1 MDKPLQPIQIKL
13 ALAWLTLALLLMM
26 LFVSMLVKAGIQ
38 TDFSEFA
45 HHPGPEGWAALCVQF
60 VAYLAM
66 ATLTLNSDAAWVR
79 WLNAV
84 LLATATLFMLA
95 HQLGHLREGMAY
107 GLTGVIDGAHH
118 GLGALAAWQALRW
131 ARQARGATAQA
142 PATTAAAAR

>member
-45 HHPGPEGWAALCVQF
+45 HHPGPEGWGALCVQF

-66 ATLTLNSDAAWVR
+66 AALTLNSDAPWVR
-79 WLNAV
+79 WLNAA
-84 LLATATLFMLA
+84 LLAVATLFMLA
-95 HQLGHLREGMAY
+95 HQLGHLREGMVY

-118 GLGALAAWQALRW
+118 VLGALAAWQAARW
-131 ARQARGATAQA
+131 ARHGRTTAPQ
-142 PATTAAAAR
+142 AAAAPAG

>member
-1 MDKPLQPIQIKL
+1 MDKPLQSIQIKL

-66 ATLTLNSDAAWVR
+66 AALTLNSDAPWVR
-79 WLNAV
+79 WLNAA
-84 LLATATLFMLA
+84 LLAVATLFMLA
-95 HQLGHLREGMAY
+95 HQLGHLREGMVY
-107 GLTGVIDGAHH
+107 GLTGLIDVAHH
-118 GLGALAAWQALRW
+118 LLGALAAAQALRW
-131 ARQARGATAQA
+131 ARHARPAAAT
-142 PATTAAAAR
+142 PAAAAPAA

>member
-1 MDKPLQPIQIKL
+1 MDKSLQPIQIKL
-13 ALAWLTLALLLMM
+13 ALAWLTLALVLMM

-66 ATLTLNSDAAWVR
+66 AALTVNSGAAWVR
-79 WLNAV
+79 WLNAA
-84 LLATATLFMLA
+84 LLAVATLFMLA
-95 HQLGHLREGMAY
+95 HQVGHLREGMAY
-107 GLTGVIDGAHH
+107 GLTAVIDGAHH

-131 ARQARGATAQA
+131 AREARGGAAQA
-142 PATTAAAAR
+142 AATPAH

>member
-45 HHPGPEGWAALCVQF
+45 HHPGPEGWGALCVQF

-66 ATLTLNSDAAWVR
+66 AALTLNSGAAWVR
-79 WLNAV
+79 WLNAG
-84 LLATATLFMLA
+84 LLAGATLFMLA

-107 GLTGVIDGAHH
+107 GLTGVIDVAHH
-118 GLGALAAWQALRW
+118 LLGALAALQALHW
-131 ARQARGATAQA
+131 ARHARPAATSVAA
-142 PATTAAAAR
+142 TPAR

>member
-66 ATLTLNSDAAWVR
+66 AALTVNSDAAWVR
-79 WLNAV
+79 WLNAA
-84 LLATATLFMLA
+84 LLAVATLFMLA
-95 HQLGHLREGMAY
+95 HQVGHLREGMVY
-107 GLTGVIDGAHH
+107 GLTVVIDGAHH
-118 GLGALAAWQALRW
+118 VLGALAAWQALRW
-131 ARQARGATAQA
+131 ARHARGGA
-142 PATTAAAAR
+142 PQAAATPAR

>member
-1 MDKPLQPIQIKL
+1 MDKPLQSIQIKL

-45 HHPGPEGWAALCVQF
+45 HHPGPEGWGALCVQF
-60 VAYLAM
+60 VLYLAM
-66 ATLTLNSDAAWVR
+66 AALAIHSDAAWVR

-84 LLATATLFMLA
+84 LLAVATLFMLA
-95 HQLGHLREGMAY
+95 HQVGHVREGMAY

-118 GLGALAAWQALRW
+118 VLGAVATLQAWRW
-131 ARQARGATAQA
+131 ARGTRRPVAGQAA
-142 PATTAAAAR
+142 PRAAG